1 MPPIDSPST
10 NGEKLKNHFISFR
23 FFFVF
28 LSIPLFFMGVH
39 DLGRHYKQY
48 PEAINLLEISG
59 MLLILFTLYR
69 TLIAD
74 LIPFLS
80 ERIGKERA
88 TSARY
93 FIDFIFIASGVF
105 IVLSLMGKGFENLA
119 LGGTVLSIVIGVA
132 AQSSLT
138 NFFSGFVLAFTQ
150 PFKVGD
156 EISIVT
162 WQYARLASTYSHE
175 TLAPEYRGTVV
186 SLGMI
191 YTHLRSD
198 DGRSFMLPNS
208 ILLQAMLFEK
218 NKDGDRITL
227 RIDIPSSGNT
237 EMIERKILDCL
248 SGHYALSQKD
258 ISLHLLDFSASTVS
272 YRVKFP
278 AGDLVEQDVR
288 DTLIRSVMPIVLPEK
303 KGAGEALS

>member
-1 MPPIDSPST
+1 MSSSENPLSGGPR
-10 NGEKLKNHFISFR
+10 EKSHFISFR

-39 DLGRHYKQY
+39 ALGRHYKKY

-69 TLIAD
+69 TLISD
-74 LIPFLS
+74 LVPFLS

-88 TSARY
+88 NSARY
-93 FIDFIFIASGVF
+93 FIDFLFIASGVF

-150 PFKVGD
+150 PFRVG
-156 EISIVT
+156 ETISIVT

-175 TLAPEYRGTVV
+175 MLAPEYRGTVV

-191 YTHLRSD
+191 YTHLTAE
-198 DGRSFMLPNS
+198 DGRNFMLPNS
-208 ILLQAMLFEK
+208 ILLQALLFEK
-218 NKDGDRITL
+218 NASDALISLRVDFPSGEKTELIEKRIVECLTGQYG
-227 RIDIPSSGNT
+227 INPSDIT
-237 EMIERKILDCL
+237 
-248 SGHYALSQKD
+248 
-258 ISLHLLDFSASTVS
+258 LHLLDFSASTVS

-278 AGDLVEQDVR
+278 ARDLVEQNVR
-288 DTLIRSVMPIVLPEK
+288 DTLIRAVMPIFLKEK
-303 KGAGEALS
+303 NGPGEAVS